1 MIGTFPISKYKMKST
16 FDHLSSTKTNVS
28 FHKAIVWLRNIV
40 LNTSH
45 QNENI
50 QNEII
55 VPFGLLSDSG
65 LPKVIFLAASEGE

>member
-45 QNENI
+45 QNENF
-50 QNEII
+50 QNG
-55 VPFGLLSDSG
+55 FGILSDSG
-65 LPKVIFLAASEGE
+65 LPEVIFLAASEGG